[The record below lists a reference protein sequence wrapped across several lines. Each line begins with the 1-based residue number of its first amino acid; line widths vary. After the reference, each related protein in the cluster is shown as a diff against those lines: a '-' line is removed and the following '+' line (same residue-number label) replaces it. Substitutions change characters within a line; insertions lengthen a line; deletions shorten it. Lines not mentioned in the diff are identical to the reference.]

1 MIPLPAQGHDRI
13 AARDIINDIV
23 MDGLFFAGLALET
36 ALGRMGGH
44 PEAGKVQEAI
54 GELDLAIRDV
64 RNILF
69 DHHQPDPPSGGQP
82 G

>member
-1 MIPLPAQGHDRI
+1 
-13 AARDIINDIV
+13 

-44 PEAGKVQEAI
+44 PEAGMVQEVI
-54 GELDLAIRDV
+54 GELDLEIRDV
-64 RNILF
+64 RNVVF
-69 DHHQPDPPSGGQP
+69 DHHRPDPSSGGQP